1 MRRSRTTSS
10 PKSKPVE
17 QVEDEE
23 KGDEEKDPYG
33 TRRTKL
39 DDLDPEAVS
48 GHDSIPAD
56 SFNLPFI
63 VLLFSVQER

>member
-39 DDLDPEAVS
+39 DDLDPK
-48 GHDSIPAD
+48 P
-56 SFNLPFI
+56 
-63 VLLFSVQER
+63 

>member
-1 MRRSRTTSS
+1 MRRSHTTPS

-23 KGDEEKDPYG
+23 KGDGKEKDPYG

-39 DDLDPEAVS
+39 DDLDPK
-48 GHDSIPAD
+48 P
-56 SFNLPFI
+56 
-63 VLLFSVQER
+63 